1 MRMRLCCLT
10 LVGFFLCAV
19 AFAQTPLAPAPGRR
33 VVTVS
38 AASAH
43 GNEPSIAVNPNN
55 TSQVV
60 AAFQPATIAYS
71 TDGAQTFTTAEL
83 PPVEGWRG
91 GGDVSV
97 AFDNK
102 GQAFLGTLHFDKLGS
117 QSYWAHGAGR
127 NGIFVRRSLDGG
139 KTWQKDAVA
148 VKAFQG
154 NEPDIQWEDMPRVFA
169 DTQPHSPHAGNVYIG
184 WIEWQLD
191 ESIIL
196 FARSTDSGKTFSKPM
211 RISTHAG
218 LPRDDNG
225 GLVGFVGAVGADG
238 TVYAIW
244 NDGSTITITQSHDGG
259 KSFEP
264 SRVAIEV
271 APPYFG
277 GAGGIPGVSRVM
289 GFPQI
294 GVDARP
300 GKNRGALYL
309 AWSDYRNGDVDVFC
323 VSSND
328 HGKTWS
334 KPVRVNSDPVHD
346 GIDQFFQWMTVDPV
360 TDEIYVQFYDRRDDP
375 ANRKTGFTVARST
388 DGGRTFT
395 NYAWSES
402 SFESQNAFLGDYTW
416 LVAYDRKVYGI
427 WTEALPPSV
436 DSQPSQPG
444 RPQRSMTVVR
454 VGFADFSTVK

>member
-1 MRMRLCCLT
+1 MRQCCAT
-10 LVGFFLCAV
+10 IAGFFLCAV
-19 AFAQTPLAPAPGRR
+19 VFAQTPLAPAPARR

-38 AASAH
+38 APSSH
-43 GNEPSIAVNPNN
+43 GNEPSIAVDPNN
-55 TSQVV
+55 PTRVV

-83 PPVEGWRG
+83 PPVEGWSG

-102 GQAFLGTLHFDKLGS
+102 GHAYLGTLHFDKLGS

-139 KTWQKDAVA
+139 KTWEKDAVA
-148 VKAFQG
+148 AKAFQG

-169 DTQPHSPHAGNVYIG
+169 DAQPHSPYAGNVYVG

-244 NDGSTITITQSHDGG
+244 NDGSTITFTQSHDGG
-259 KSFEP
+259 RSFEP

-294 GVDARP
+294 GVHARP
-300 GKNRGALYL
+300 GKNGGALYL
-309 AWSDYRNGDVDVFC
+309 VWSDYRNGDVDVFC

-334 KPVRVNSDPVHD
+334 KPVRVNSDPIHD
-346 GIDQFFQWMTVDPV
+346 GIDQFFQWMTVDPASG
-360 TDEIYVQFYDRRDDP
+360 EIYIQFYDRRDDP
-375 ANRKTGFTVARST
+375 ANRRTGFTLARST
-388 DGGRTFT
+388 DGGKSFV
-395 NYAWSES
+395 NYVWSDTL
-402 SFESQNAFLGDYTW
+402 FESQNAFLGDYTW

-427 WTEALPPSV
+427 WTEALPPST
-436 DSQPSQPG
+436 DSQPPQPG

-454 VGFADFSTVK
+454 VGFADFSTGN